1 MHAQWCRLMLYRLML
16 YQSVYKTKHLL
27 CIRIVIQI
35 QLKNVIS
42 NTLILKNCY
51 NNSAQEKNAYILNL
65 DLHMAPV

>member
-1 MHAQWCRLMLYRLML
+1 MHAQWCRLML

-51 NNSAQEKNAYILNL
+51 NNSAQEKNASRFAHGTSLVGIIYI
-65 DLHMAPV
+65 